1 MKVTV
6 VPAST
11 KTGQA
16 VIGHLLKS
24 HNSDLAVVGIYRDL
38 AKVPETFKSNPLF
51 EARQGDVASPDTL
64 DFAGSDVVVTMSPPL
79 LFSPGDP
86 IAGAK
91 QLAENVR
98 EGVIR
103 SGTVRRLIYISSMG
117 AQYERGMV
125 GEITHSKV
133 RYYNTH

>member
-16 VIGHLLKS
+16 VIDHLLKS
-24 HNSDLAVVGIYRDL
+24 HTPDLTVVGIYRDL
-38 AKVPETFKSNPLF
+38 ARVPANFKSNSLF

-64 DFAGSDVVVTMSPPL
+64 DFAGSEVVVTMSPPL

-98 EGVIR
+98 ERVIC
-103 SGTVRRLIYISSMG
+103 SGTVRRLVYVSSMG
-117 AQYERGMV
+117 AQYEHGMV
-125 GEITHSKV
+125 CALNLS
-133 RYYNTH
+133 

>member
-1 MKVTV
+1 MRVTV

-16 VIGHLLKS
+16 VIDHLLES
-24 HNSDLAVVGIYRDL
+24 HTPDLAVVGIYRDL
-38 AKVPETFKSNPLF
+38 AKIPEKFKSNPLF

-98 EGVIR
+98 ERVLR
-103 SGTVRRLIYISSMG
+103 SGTVRRLVYVSSMG
-117 AQYERGMV
+117 AQYEHGMV
-125 GEITHSKV
+125 CALNLS
-133 RYYNTH
+133 